1 MTSMQD
7 PNLIAQPVAPTPEPT
22 ALVSTAA
29 APKGKVA
36 VIGAGPAGLS
46 CALELLKAGYAVDIF
61 ELDERVGGLARTVEV
76 LGQKADLGSHRFFS
90 KLDEVNNFWRQG
102 MSDDDFI
109 VEQRMS
115 RILYNGKFFD
125 YPLKG
130 FDALFKLGF
139 IESTRCVL
147 SYAYAALFPR
157 QEPTFEAWVSNAF
170 GQRLYEIF
178 FKTYS
183 ERLWGIKCSELSD
196 QFAKQRIKTLNLSK
210 AILNAV
216 LPQRNKDGKPLTLID
231 EFVYP
236 RLGCGMVY
244 ERVAQEIERRGGR
257 FFFKQ
262 RVVGLTTA
270 PVTAADT
277 AVTMTVDMAA
287 DAAGTWANNGVM
299 GSPQSFSLK
308 VTGIVTQELASGQGN
323 GVSNTEVAAAPGT
336 IPQTRPYDIVVSSG
350 IFREMVRSLSALS
363 DKVRA
368 LCAQLRFRNTI
379 MVYLSVD
386 PAKAQLCPDHWIYV
400 HSPEIKMGRM
410 TDFANWSHD
419 MQQGQREHLLGFE
432 YWANDD
438 EELWRQS
445 DAELMAQAR
454 ADAVKTGFI
463 TAEAITGAAVHRIHM
478 SYPVYF
484 NGYEAVL
491 SGITSELDQVANL
504 YFIGRNGSYK
514 YNNMDH
520 SILMGIFCAQKIAG
534 QYHGSLW
541 AINTDSDYQEI
552 KAQA

>member
-1 MTSMQD
+1 MTPMQAPANPPAQQD
-7 PNLIAQPVAPTPEPT
+7 QTVPGQALGIASDSSQAT
-22 ALVSTAA
+22 
-29 APKGKVA
+29 PKGKVA

-170 GQRLYEIF
+170 GKRLYEIF

-270 PVTAADT
+270 PVTPDDTSADT
-277 AVTMTVDMAA
+277 AV
-287 DAAGTWANNGVM
+287 TWANNGVM
-299 GSPQSFSLK
+299 GSPQSFPLK

-336 IPQTRPYDIVVSSG
+336 TPQTRPYDIVVSSG
-350 IFREMVRSLSALS
+350 IFREMVRSLSALP

-491 SGITSELDQVANL
+491 GGITSELDQVANL